1 MPAKGVSNNPAGKP
15 KGTQNRTT
23 KTTREALKKA
33 LAGHIKALPQY
44 LDKIE
49 NPKDKVDALAKIL
62 PYILPKMKE
71 EDPHRVEVTQGVTPP
86 ITWRDPEPPIPWTDE
101 DKDIA

>member
-71 EDPHRVEVTQGVTPP
+71 EDPHQADANEPITPP
-86 ITWRDPEPPIPWTDE
+86 IRWTDE
-101 DKDIA
+101 RKPAHEDID